1 MGTPSAVGCS
11 LREGERRSEERG
23 AAMPGER
30 GHGTERR
37 ARCGPRAFRTAD
49 VERARAW
56 IADML
61 SYPVVLNPLTDPA
74 DFGFAMSA
82 LQLGPVTFATATYG
96 IDVLCRSEGLGVAY
110 HINVPC
116 SGQMVQSHRGEVFR
130 ATATDGRVPVFEPAG
145 AVTGELDTE
154 TEVLALSFDRQAVES
169 TLAEHLEHPVRPL
182 HFPGGLDPYHGRGRT
197 LVSLARTLAG
207 ELAAPTGLLAQPV
220 VATGLAD
227 SLLTTMLYATPHQY
241 REELADP
248 ATRTCPRPVKRAV
261 DAMQADPA
269 HPFTVLEL
277 ARIAGVA
284 PRSLQ
289 AGFKQH
295 LETTPMAYL
304 RRLRME
310 CAHRD
315 LVAAGPGVSVTEVAG
330 RWGFTHLGRFAAA
343 YRARYGRLPSQAHRR

>member
-1 MGTPSAVGCS
+1 
-11 LREGERRSEERG
+11 
-23 AAMPGER
+23 MPGER
-30 GHGTERR
+30 GRSTERR
-37 ARCGPRAFRTAD
+37 AQCGPHTFRTAD

-56 IADML
+56 IAEAL

-82 LQLGPVTFATATYG
+82 LRLGPVTFATATYG
-96 IDVLCRSEGLGVAY
+96 ADVLSRSEGLGVAY
-110 HINVPC
+110 HINVPR
-116 SGQMVQSHRGEVFR
+116 SGQVVQSHRGEVFR
-130 ATATDGRVPVFEPAG
+130 ATATDGRVPVFEPTG
-145 AVTGELDTE
+145 ALTGELDAE
-154 TEVLALSFDRQAVES
+154 AEVLALSFDRQAVES
-169 TLAEHLEHPVRPL
+169 TLEEHLEHPVRPL
-182 HFPGGLDPYHGRGRT
+182 RFPGGLDPHHGRGLT
-197 LVSLARTLAG
+197 LVSLARGLAA
-207 ELAAPTGLLAQPV
+207 ELTAPTGLLTHPA

-227 SLLTTMLYATPHQY
+227 ALLTTMLYATPHQY

-277 ARIAGVA
+277 ARVAGVA

-289 AGFKQH
+289 AGFRQH

-304 RRLRME
+304 RRLRLE
-310 CAHRD
+310 RAHRD
-315 LVAAGPGVSVTEVAG
+315 LIDAGPAVSVTEVAG

-343 YRARYGRLPSQAHRR
+343 YQARYGKLPSQVHRR